1 MHALDVNA
9 VLRVSN
15 ALASDIVPARLV
27 ETLLRTTLESA
38 GAEHG
43 ALAVLREGV
52 WHVPARADVIDGTI
66 VVTQEAVSLT
76 ASVLPVSVVQAVAR
90 MQEGVVI
97 DDASESPV
105 HGQDAYVRRRR
116 PRSVMCVPL
125 MRYATLVGVLYMENN
140 LAARMFTAAKAA
152 LVEVIAS
159 QAAFA
164 LENARLYEELVEQ
177 NRQRAH
183 AEEQLR
189 AALAGLERASRLTAM
204 GEPSRPSSMRSD
216 SRLPPSTRRQAP
228 HCAG

>member
-105 HGQDAYVRRRR
+105 HGQDAYAPPA

-140 LAARMFTAAKAA
+140 LAARC
-152 LVEVIAS
+152 LP
-159 QAAFA
+159 
-164 LENARLYEELVEQ
+164 RP
-177 NRQRAH
+177 RR
-183 AEEQLR
+183 R
-189 AALAGLERASRLTAM
+189 WSR
-204 GEPSRPSSMRSD
+204 
-216 SRLPPSTRRQAP
+216 
-228 HCAG
+228 